1 MYDQICHFNSNG
13 QCKFGQI
20 ELFAL
25 TPDPVAIVKVF
36 QSTETILLEK
46 AGHPCRQVLE
56 EYKHIN
62 LLSSFVHKIKPPE
75 ECSHLEV
82 IPVKDIQGK
91 AVYVQLDNSLYD
103 CVLKQPNTMTT
114 TDVLQPSPK

>member
-1 MYDQICHFNSNG
+1 MYDQIWHFSSNG

-62 LLSSFVHKIKPPE
+62 LLSSFVHEIKPPE
-75 ECSHLEV
+75 ECSHLEM

-103 CVLKQPNTMTT
+103 YVLKQPNTH
-114 TDVLQPSPK
+114 DHN